1 MGVMI
6 FMNCITQ
13 VDQNLN
19 TWVLNSLWQETY
31 LFIYMERKL
40 VPSTTQTQAS
50 SSSAHPNN
58 NTAHILSRLVHTER
72 LQLQA

>member
-19 TWVLNSLWQETY
+19 TWVLNSLWHKTY

-58 NTAHILSRLVHTER
+58 ITAHIVSMLVHTER